1 MSLLAT
7 RRAVGLLISTLGL
20 TNTGEL
26 TADSLT
32 VKFPN
37 WTPPR
42 SYSVCANQRL
52 SRDCSFA
59 TSQHPFS
66 TRFGIVRFQYIIHD
80 TPVSLCQAVFR
91 LNRSSGAV
99 LRGML
104 VYDTLVSEMHNHDN
118 SRDSMGE
125 HLCQL

>member
-66 TRFGIVRFQYIIHD
+66 TRFGVVRTQYIIHD
-80 TPVSLCQAVFR
+80 TPVSCGQMQVACLKRRKDQV
-91 LNRSSGAV
+91 V
-99 LRGML
+99 
-104 VYDTLVSEMHNHDN
+104 
-118 SRDSMGE
+118 
-125 HLCQL
+125 

>member
-7 RRAVGLLISTLGL
+7 RNAVGLLISTLGL

-66 TRFGIVRFQYIIHD
+66 TRFAIVRFQYIIQD
-80 TPVSLCQAVFR
+80 ARVSLYLTRYSLCLHF
-91 LNRSSGAV
+91 
-99 LRGML
+99 L
-104 VYDTLVSEMHNHDN
+104 VEPPDCVKYNAQK
-118 SRDSMGE
+118 R
-125 HLCQL
+125 

>member
-7 RRAVGLLISTLGL
+7 RNAVGLLISTLGF

-42 SYSVCANQRL
+42 SYKVCANQRL
-52 SRDCSFA
+52 SSDCSFA
-59 TSQHPFS
+59 TSHHPFS
-66 TRFGIVRFQYIIHD
+66 TRFASGRFPHTYTCIW
-80 TPVSLCQAVFR
+80 CMRFCMR
-91 LNRSSGAV
+91 
-99 LRGML
+99 
-104 VYDTLVSEMHNHDN
+104 TLATLL
-118 SRDSMGE
+118 GE
-125 HLCQL
+125 GY

>member
-66 TRFGIVRFQYIIHD
+66 TRFGIVCFSISHGLLDYLFIRIKSPTAFLAIH
-80 TPVSLCQAVFR
+80 A
-91 LNRSSGAV
+91 
-99 LRGML
+99 
-104 VYDTLVSEMHNHDN
+104 
-118 SRDSMGE
+118 
-125 HLCQL
+125 

>member
-20 TNTGEL
+20 TKTGEL

-32 VKFPN
+32 VKFAN

-59 TSQHPFS
+59 TSQHPFFTKMGFVCS
-66 TRFGIVRFQYIIHD
+66 QYNTPLVHREHASRFCF
-80 TPVSLCQAVFR
+80 P
-91 LNRSSGAV
+91 
-99 LRGML
+99 LRW
-104 VYDTLVSEMHNHDN
+104 SCAE
-118 SRDSMGE
+118 
-125 HLCQL
+125 

>member
-1 MSLLAT
+1 SPPTGTPATTLKGLTRALRSDCARLISCCMSLLAT

-20 TNTGEL
+20 TKTGEL

-52 SRDCSFA
+52 SRDCSFVI
-59 TSQHPFS
+59 SQYPFFTIMGFFALS
-66 TRFGIVRFQYIIHD
+66 VYHNF
-80 TPVSLCQAVFR
+80 VSVGTF
-91 LNRSSGAV
+91 V
-99 LRGML
+99 L
-104 VYDTLVSEMHNHDN
+104 
-118 SRDSMGE
+118 
-125 HLCQL
+125 

>member
-7 RRAVGLLISTLGL
+7 RSAVGLLISTLGL
-20 TNTGEL
+20 TKTGEL

-66 TRFGIVRFQYIIHD
+66 TRFGIVRFQYIICD
-80 TPVSLCQAVFR
+80 APVSLYQGRFQAEWGRRRVILAWNVRVCYPTFR
-91 LNRSSGAV
+91 NASS
-99 LRGML
+99 
-104 VYDTLVSEMHNHDN
+104 
-118 SRDSMGE
+118 
-125 HLCQL
+125 